1 MCYKDDTDDNEF
13 IEQVDEK
20 ELAAIASTPTDNF
33 MFKIDNFDALQSIK
47 DRLAVRTCKGRFFF
61 FYNACFLS
69 VGLPCYVSGI
79 IFVLSN

>member
-1 MCYKDDTDDNEF
+1 MCYKNDTDDNEF

-47 DRLAVRTCKGRFFF
+47 DRLAVRTCKGRLFFF
-61 FYNACFLS
+61 TTRAFCL
-69 VGLPCYVSGI
+69 
-79 IFVLSN
+79 

>member
-1 MCYKDDTDDNEF
+1 MCYKNDTDDNEF

-61 FYNACFLS
+61 LQR
-69 VGLPCYVSGI
+69 VS
-79 IFVLSN
+79 FVCRITLLRIRDNFCTK

>member
-1 MCYKDDTDDNEF
+1 MCYKNDTDDNEF

-47 DRLAVRTCKGRFFF
+47 DRLAVRTCNGRFF